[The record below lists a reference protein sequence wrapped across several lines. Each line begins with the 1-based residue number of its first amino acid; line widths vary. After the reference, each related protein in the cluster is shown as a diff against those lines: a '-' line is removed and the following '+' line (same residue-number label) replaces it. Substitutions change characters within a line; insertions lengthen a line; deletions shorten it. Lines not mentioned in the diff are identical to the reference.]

1 MRDLREA
8 SGLPIALNTQKNRLV
23 LGAGLTKVTPAVRY
37 LKEMRE
43 VLVSKDTSS
52 PRELYYM
59 YRGLRK
65 IKDETA
71 IRGNKLRY
79 DVTIIRH
86 ERLGPEFMKTAG
98 HYHPGCF
105 GELYEVLSGEGW
117 CLLQKKNSR
126 NFRIIE
132 DVILVKA
139 RAGDKI
145 VIPPYYGHIL
155 INIGKECLVTS
166 NWVSGEFASEYELYK
181 KSGGAAYFVLE
192 DKLGERFEV
201 NAYYQSVPR
210 IRVAKPARKIAKF
223 GLKAGEPMYPLL
235 YKDVQKLDFLNNPL
249 KYDYRDVFVF
259 L

>member
-1 MRDLREA
+1 MKNLA
-8 SGLPIALNTQKNRLV
+8 KTSGLPISLNTQKSRLV

-37 LKEMRE
+37 LKEMKE
-43 VLVSKDTSS
+43 VLASKDISS
-52 PRELYYM
+52 PSELYYM

-65 IKDETA
+65 IKDEAA

-86 ERLGPEFMKTAG
+86 QRLGLEFMKTAG
-98 HYHPGCF
+98 HYHPGYF

-117 CLLQKKNSR
+117 CLLQKKDSK

-166 NWVSGEFASEYELYK
+166 NWVSAEFSSEYELYK
-181 KSGGAAYFVLE
+181 KSGGAAYFVFE
-192 DKLGERFEV
+192 DNLGERFEV
-201 NAYYQSVPR
+201 NSYYQKVPK

-235 YKDVQKLDFLNNPL
+235 YKEVKKLDFLNNPL
-249 KYDYRDVFVF
+249 KYDYADAFEF